1 MSNAQ
6 LIHIFDNSTC
16 LTKKQMRDY
25 VGGKMTNE
33 EAHAVEV
40 HLNSC
45 PLCNDAVEGLFEQQ
59 EAGLATMHELNTD
72 FLKDHFGLSNP
83 QVHLNSMAATQSVR
97 KHVPREKKPAK
108 TTILSWRSTSLAAGL
123 LLLAGLIWFYRVD
136 HRAPEPIAKV
146 TDNLSKQSPEI
157 AGKPGEPVA
166 GKAIAMNEPKA
177 EKRSVVQAITEPAS
191 KRMVDIAPDAVNT
204 SAQVANIS
212 ADTAGKSL
220 KELTV
225 TAYKVPLIGEDER
238 RVIQSEDIEKMP
250 TRDAPKAAATSA
262 GVYQPSYGNSYDYS
276 TSNKADQIKIAG
288 ARSSK
293 TAYTVDGVQ
302 VKSSDSKISKKVAT
316 EPDKLQA
323 ADQLYSQKSYG
334 DALNVYTK
342 EMHAADADRKQAA
355 MLGAARCYLALGNN
369 AQAKKLLQ
377 NLVDSSNGSVRRHAR
392 RLLREIGE

>member
-45 PLCNDAVEGLFEQQ
+45 PLCSDAVEGLFEQQ
-59 EAGLATMHELNTD
+59 EGGLAIMHELNTD

-108 TTILSWRSTSLAAGL
+108 TTVLSWRSTSLAAGL

-157 AGKPGEPVA
+157 ARKPG
-166 GKAIAMNEPKA
+166 EPKA
-177 EKRSVVQAITEPAS
+177 EKRSVVQAITQSAPENITASLDKSAEATPATLAAVADTEPGVVQKEEVMVAKAPPVAEGPKLAKTEAADKLPAS
-191 KRMVDIAPDAVNT
+191 TPAVATAST
-204 SAQVANIS
+204 SS
-212 ADTAGKSL
+212 
-220 KELTV
+220 
-225 TAYKVPLIGEDER
+225 
-238 RVIQSEDIEKMP
+238 
-250 TRDAPKAAATSA
+250 
-262 GVYQPSYGNSYDYS
+262 YQPSFGNSY
-276 TSNKADQIKIAG
+276 SNSKTEAYQISG

-293 TAYTVDGVQ
+293 MAYTVDGVRTQ
-302 VKSSDSKISKKVAT
+302 DKKSNIAKATTT
-316 EPDKLQA
+316 EPDKLDA
-323 ADQLYSQKSYG
+323 ADQLYLRKNYG
-334 DALNVYTK
+334 DALNLYAK